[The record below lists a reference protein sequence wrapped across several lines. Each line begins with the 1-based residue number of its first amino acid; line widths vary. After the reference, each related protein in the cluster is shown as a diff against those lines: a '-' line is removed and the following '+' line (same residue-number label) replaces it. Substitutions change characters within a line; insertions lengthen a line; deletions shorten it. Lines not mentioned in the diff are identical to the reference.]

1 MVREMILYSGQKCN
15 VLFNL
20 SSGLGIFL
28 LNLFMLKNK
37 SYVSVNGS
45 AQRGVRRQNKPRMNG
60 SADTILVAEGV
71 SFA

>member
-37 SYVSVNGS
+37 SYMSVNGS
-45 AQRGVRRQNKPRMNG
+45 AQRNKPRMNG
-60 SADTILVAEGV
+60 SADTIQVAEGV
-71 SFA
+71 SFS